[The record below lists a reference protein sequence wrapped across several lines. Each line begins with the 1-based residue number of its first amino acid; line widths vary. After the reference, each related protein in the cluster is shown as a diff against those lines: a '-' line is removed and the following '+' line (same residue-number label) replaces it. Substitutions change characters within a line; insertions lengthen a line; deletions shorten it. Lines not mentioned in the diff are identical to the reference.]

1 MISNLSGVLK
11 RVEPE
16 SYVALQ
22 EVVGGLPILADLA
35 GPGANNIGIVK
46 KLVCQR
52 S

>member
-35 GPGANNIGIVK
+35 GPGADNIGIVK
-46 KLVCQR
+46 NLVCQR